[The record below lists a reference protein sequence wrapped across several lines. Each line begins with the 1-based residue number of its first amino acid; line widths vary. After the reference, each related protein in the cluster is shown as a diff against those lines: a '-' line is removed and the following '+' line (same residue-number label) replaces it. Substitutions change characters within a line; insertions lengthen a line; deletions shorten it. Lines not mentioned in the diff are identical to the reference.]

1 MGSNTPFLLSVL
13 NLELLWEIELLAC
26 FSEKALKNMW

>member
-1 MGSNTPFLLSVL
+1 MGSNTPFLLSLV
-13 NLELLWEIELLAC
+13 EPGVIGEIGIQAC